1 MRRAQQDASLAG
13 PEAVDAVIAHA
24 TATPAG
30 DLAEAKAIN
39 EVFGE
44 HAAELPVTSIKGH
57 VGHTG
62 SASGVMGLLAGLHG
76 MQAGTLVQIA
86 GTTDVEPEA
95 RFRVITR
102 APAKAD
108 IDVLQVNGF
117 GFGGQDACL
126 IVTRA

>member
-1 MRRAQQDASLAG
+1 MRRAQHDAGLPG

-30 DLAEAKAIN
+30 DLAEARAIN
-39 EVFGE
+39 DVFGE

-76 MQAGTLVQIA
+76 MQAGTLVQVA
-86 GTTDVEPEA
+86 GTTEVSRWPA
-95 RFRVITR
+95 SGSSLTR
-102 APAKAD
+102 PPRPTSTCCRSTGSASAGRTPA
-108 IDVLQVNGF
+108 
-117 GFGGQDACL
+117 
-126 IVTRA
+126 

>member
-1 MRRAQQDASLAG
+1 MEYPTVAS
-13 PEAVDAVIAHA
+13 
-24 TATPAG
+24 
-30 DLAEAKAIN
+30 
-39 EVFGE
+39 
-44 HAAELPVTSIKGH
+44 AELPVTSIKGH

-76 MQAGTLVQIA
+76 MQAGALVEVA
-86 GTTDVEPEA
+86 GTAGVEPEA
-95 RFRVITR
+95 RVITH
-102 APAKAD
+102 APAQAD